1 MGRVA
6 GSYGVRGWL
15 KVAPD
20 DGAEE
25 DLVGARE
32 WWIGAEAYRI
42 SGAKIHGA
50 TVVGKPYGIETPEQA
65 QALKGQTVAVPR
77 EKLPEPEEGKYYL
90 ADLVGL
96 EVVNE
101 HGVVLGVVTR
111 TYSNGAQV
119 VIEVSG
125 DRTRLI
131 PWVAAVVKQ
140 VDLPNRR
147 APHSGQKPRVKLF
160 PLSAFDS

>member
-6 GSYGVRGWL
+6 GSYGVRGWV

-25 DLVGARE
+25 SLAGAKE
-32 WWIGAEAYRI
+32 WWIGAEAYAV
-42 SGAKIHGA
+42 SGARIHGA
-50 TVVGKPYGIETPEQA
+50 TVVGKLAGLENREQA
-65 QALKGQTVAVPR
+65 LALKGRTVAVR
-77 EKLPEPEEGKYYL
+77 RDALPEPGEGRYYL

-101 HGVVLGVVTR
+101 RGEALGVVKR
-111 TYSNGAQV
+111 TYSNGAHD
-119 VIEVSG
+119 VIEVAG

-131 PWVAAVVKQ
+131 PWVAAVVKD
-140 VDLPNRR
+140 VDLLR
-147 APHSGQKPRVKLF
+147 KRVEVEWG
-160 PLSAFDS
+160 ADW

>member
-25 DLVGARE
+25 GLVGAKQ
-32 WWIGAEAYRI
+32 WWIGADAYRI

-50 TVVGKPYGIETPEQA
+50 TVVGKAAGVDTPEQA
-65 QALKGQTVAVPR
+65 KALKGLTVAVPR
-77 EKLPEPEEGKYYL
+77 EALPEPEEGKYYL

-96 EVVNE
+96 QVVNE
-101 HGVVLGVVTR
+101 QGAALGVVTR
-111 TYSNGAQV
+111 TYSNGAHD
-119 VIEVSG
+119 VIEVNG
-125 DRTRLI
+125 DKTRLI

-140 VDLPNRR
+140 VDLLNKRVAVQWR
-147 APHSGQKPRVKLF
+147 A
-160 PLSAFDS
+160 DW